1 MEQFKKF
8 DFVIFHT
15 PMDENEKKEVY
26 LVLEEDE
33 EAMDVEFD
41 RMKVMEIHQTLSIP
55 AINTFSKEGF
65 KLFYR
70 PTEEEKE
77 QIKKGKSAFPK
88 AVL

>member
-1 MEQFKKF
+1 MEQFRKF
-8 DFVIFHT
+8 DFVVFHT
-15 PMDENEKKEVY
+15 PQNEAEKKEVY

-41 RMKVMEIHQTLSIP
+41 RMKVMEIHQELLFP
-55 AINTFSKEGF
+55 AVNVFHKSDF

>member
-55 AINTFSKEGF
+55 AVNTFSKEDF

-70 PTEEEKE
+70 PTEEEKQ
-77 QIKKGKSAFPK
+77 QIIKGDISSVKK
-88 AVL
+88 

>member
-55 AINTFSKEGF
+55 AVNTFRKEDF

-70 PTEEEKE
+70 PTEEEKQ
-77 QIKKGKSAFPK
+77 QITQGKYLLTKK
-88 AVL
+88 